1 MNNTELKNEGM
12 KVLSN
17 QLGLVN
23 AERFIALII
32 IREPFNYTEWQRNL
46 FGVFQKWAFIVD
58 SVYPIW
64 LQVSVD
70 RHEIF
75 AIP

>member
-1 MNNTELKNEGM
+1 MNDTELKNEGM

-23 AERFIALII
+23 AERFIALM

-46 FGVFQKWAFIVD
+46 FKDVPLDVFLKDAMNFRRNNVENTA
-58 SVYPIW
+58 
-64 LQVSVD
+64 
-70 RHEIF
+70 H
-75 AIP
+75 